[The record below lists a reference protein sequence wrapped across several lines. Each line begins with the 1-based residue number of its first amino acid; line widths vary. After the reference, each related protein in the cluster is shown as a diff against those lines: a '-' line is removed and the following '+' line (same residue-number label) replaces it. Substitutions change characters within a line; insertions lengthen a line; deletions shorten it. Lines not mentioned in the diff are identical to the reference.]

1 MFDPIHLSNTAKGR
15 IFVDILED
23 EFIIFIEY
31 DWFYDGFSLWLIQI
45 LFIYKKLKLN
55 IFTFRQ
61 IIKTFIR

>member
-31 DWFYDGFSLWLIQI
+31 D
-45 LFIYKKLKLN
+45 
-55 IFTFRQ
+55 
-61 IIKTFIR
+61 